1 MAHCRRTPV
10 QPSALTR
17 SPRRSRGLT
26 PCERLVSGS
35 TPNKIT
41 SGLRASR
48 SEFSLFRLRKRNIV
62 FIDASNEC
70 ALMDGSTPNEIT
82 SCQAASRSEFSL
94 NRFQKG
100 DGARGDTSN
109 ECALAAAHKKNAVR
123 RVPRGDDGAN
133 EGNRTLDRS
142 LGSCCFTIKLHSRSR
157 VFALPG
163 ERRSGGNDSIL
174 AQRGKMSTL
183 RALFLNPKK
192 RRDSVAFR
200 A

>member
-1 MAHCRRTPV
+1 MPLAMRPLRDQMAHCRRTPV

-62 FIDASNEC
+62 FKHAPNEC
-70 ALMDGSTPNEIT
+70 VLVDGSTPNKIT
-82 SCQAASRSEFSL
+82 SCQVTSRSEFSL

-100 DGARGDTSN
+100 DVARGDTSN
-109 ECALAAAHKKNAVR
+109 ECALAAAHKKRHTAGAAR
-123 RVPRGDDGAN
+123 RCDGAN

-157 VFALPG
+157 AFALPG
-163 ERRSGGNDSIL
+163 ERRSGR
-174 AQRGKMSTL
+174 QR
-183 RALFLNPKK
+183 
-192 RRDSVAFR
+192 
-200 A
+200 